1 MYNMSYIEVPPRVI
15 SSKEWLKQLALLF
28 KIKSAYPL
36 CRFMINDICGKS
48 ISDDYQS
55 IVLGNNID
63 QINVKYMSMS
73 RKHGWWSY
81 SIPLTR

>member
-1 MYNMSYIEVPPRVI
+1 MYNMSYIGVPPRVI

-28 KIKSAYPL
+28 EIKSAYPL
-36 CRFMINDICGKS
+36 FMINDICGKS
-48 ISDDYQS
+48 ISDYQS
-55 IVLGNNID
+55 IVLDNNID